1 MLLQRTNRFP
11 ARGSQSHLQT
21 SSSTPPPGLSSGDR
35 WIPPS
40 PVYARNLAGA
50 HWQSELCY
58 GRRGDSESDLDIR
71 VRLGVTVTA
80 SGTQAGKP

>member
-1 MLLQRTNRFP
+1 MLLQPTNRCP
-11 ARGSQSHLQT
+11 AREASPTFKLQVR
-21 SSSTPPPGLSSGDR
+21 PPHGLSSGDR

-58 GRRGDSESDLDIR
+58 GRRGDSSPQLVLINYISLLYCGR
-71 VRLGVTVTA
+71 FIST
-80 SGTQAGKP
+80 

>member
-11 ARGSQSHLQT
+11 AREASPTFKLQVR
-21 SSSTPPPGLSSGDR
+21 PPGPIIR
-35 WIPPS
+35 RQWIPPS
-40 PVYARNLAGA
+40 PVYAGISPVRTGSRAVLRPP
-50 HWQSELCY
+50 
-58 GRRGDSESDLDIR
+58 RRLRVGLDIR